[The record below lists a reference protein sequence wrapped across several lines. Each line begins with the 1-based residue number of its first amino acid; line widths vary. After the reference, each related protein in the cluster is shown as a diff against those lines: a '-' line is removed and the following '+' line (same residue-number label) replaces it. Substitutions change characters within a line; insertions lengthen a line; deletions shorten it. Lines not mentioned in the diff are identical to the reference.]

1 MEAEGVAAGV
11 AVGVLAAGGGVEVGG
26 VAVGDL
32 AVGDLAVGDWALAE
46 VGGWVGEEVGVAEG
60 A

>member
-1 MEAEGVAAGV
+1 METEGVAAGV
-11 AVGVLAAGGGVEVGG
+11 GVGVLAARGGVDVGG

-32 AVGDLAVGDWALAE
+32 AAGDWAFEE
-46 VGGWVGEEVGVAEG
+46 VGGWVVEEVGVADG

>member
-1 MEAEGVAAGV
+1 MAAGV